1 MAPQARCKLP
11 PELGGLMRRDMEAVI
26 HQANLGRE
34 DEKIAQLYFVD
45 KLPQVDVAT
54 ELYLGRIYCRSTET
68 SDGDCVYFGY
78 TLDDLDDLDDLADA
92 DCPDF
97 SEDTL
102 RTVRIDGRPIS
113 AYCF

>member
-34 DEKIAQLYFVD
+34 DEKIAQLYFVE

-54 ELYLGRIYCRSTET
+54 ELYLGRATVQCRLPGIVREMQRT
-68 SDGDCVYFGY
+68 SNKLYN
-78 TLDDLDDLDDLADA
+78 
-92 DCPDF
+92 
-97 SEDTL
+97 
-102 RTVRIDGRPIS
+102 
-113 AYCF
+113 